1 MDYGPNSIAFP
12 SDLSQLT
19 ITEQLGGSSH
29 PQKVKDLTTNQEY
42 VMKKGFNKRHVV
54 NEYRVNLC
62 YYKMGCLVPQ
72 VKLYVKGKMV
82 SSLEGIESLADDDHN
97 DIVVLSEFINNGIT
111 WANFQKQRSEQECDQ
126 VRREMGHFFVLDC
139 LFANRDV
146 IGVDDSN
153 ILIVEQQQQALSPR
167 TFSVY
172 RIDNGGALSFRAQG
186 KPKDPGEW
194 GDFVSEINL
203 MLDDSFNVNTANV
216 FGKGGA
222 VDSNKMFQQI
232 MTISDHAQRCIY
244 PYLSSQDV
252 QIVKE
257 RLNYLRSIVGL
268 YDFTA
273 TTSNSTTTT
282 STTFEVTEA
291 DPQLVQTLME
301 MGFSKEQ
308 SSAALI
314 ASNNNVEAA
323 LSFLF

>member
-12 SDLSQLT
+12 SDLSKLT
-19 ITEQLGGSSH
+19 VLEQLGGSSH
-29 PQKVKDLTTNQEY
+29 PQKVKDQTTNQEY
-42 VMKKGFNKRHVV
+42 VMKKGFNKKHVV

-72 VKLYVKGKMV
+72 VKLYVKGKMI
-82 SSLEGIESLADDDHN
+82 SSLDGIESLADDDHS
-97 DIVVLSEFINNGIT
+97 DIVVLSEFINHGMT
-111 WANFQKQRSEQECDQ
+111 WANFMKQRSKEECDQ
-126 VRREMGHFFVLDC
+126 VRREMARFFVLDC

-153 ILIVEQQQQALSPR
+153 ILIVEQAVHSQQQHVDSKQR
-167 TFSVY
+167 FSVY

-186 KPKDPGEW
+186 KLKDPGEW

-203 MLDDSFNVNTANV
+203 MLDDSFNANTANV
-216 FGKGGA
+216 FGKGGV
-222 VDSNKMFQQI
+222 VDSNNMFQQI
-232 MTISDHAQRCIY
+232 MTISDQAESCIY
-244 PYLSSQDV
+244 PYLTHQDV

-257 RLNYLRSIVGL
+257 RLNYLRSVVGL
-268 YDFTA
+268 YD
-273 TTSNSTTTT
+273 T
-282 STTFEVTEA
+282 STNSSMSNDVTEA

-308 SSAALI
+308 SAAALI